1 MGAFG
6 SVGVLTQ
13 LWCARVPAVA
23 ALVGCFTLA
32 LHGTRRPRTA
42 VQSRVGVGVA
52 LFAPCRVARRCCHG
66 PAFGVT
72 VRPWWP
78 DVTPLY
84 VVRGSRAPC
93 GLCMPHPQLFSV
105 RSTPRSS
112 VTRAP

>member
-32 LHGTRRPRTA
+32 LHGTRRPCTA
-42 VQSRVGVGVA
+42 VQLRVGVGVA
-52 LFAPCRVARRCCHG
+52 LFAPCR
-66 PAFGVT
+66 PAYGVT

-78 DVTPLY
+78 DMTPVA
-84 VVRGSRAPC
+84 VVWLNVAWLLAQPTVVA
-93 GLCMPHPQLFSV
+93 LCQEEGV
-105 RSTPRSS
+105 C
-112 VTRAP
+112 V

>member
-42 VQSRVGVGVA
+42 VQSRVGVGVVLLA
-52 LFAPCRVARRCCHG
+52 SCRTSSH
-66 PAFGVT
+66 PYWHVT
-72 VRPWWP
+72 ATTDGIVCGSETVTPWWP
-78 DVTPLY
+78 DITPLY
-84 VVRGSRAPC
+84 SVAVVTNATGTAAHS
-93 GLCMPHPQLFSV
+93 
-105 RSTPRSS
+105 
-112 VTRAP
+112 